1 MRIDASRVWDGED
14 WTRFW
19 REFEAQVSEAALH
32 PASDHPETYV
42 PGGREGEGNVPKEPA
57 CMRKLPLCLALL
69 MLGCSS
75 SSDQVSLTGSPSAN
89 PTPVPNST
97 FTPPFLVTAGSG
109 ANRLVGI
116 GDGGSINVTPLSTWM
131 LRAWYSAQGLDPES
145 SFNNFGSAPH
155 PKLSELRRGLA
166 GSLTTTGSLFGV
178 PQSFDS
184 FSTPF
189 IVNQSAFDAE
199 LDGLSVVSSSQ
210 LAFRTSAGQTAT
222 LNLAARNGPSGVTF
236 SGTETRDSF
245 QVPLSF
251 TVSAQNTALPR
262 GGQLRGIVATGA
274 AVAGAPISVVD
285 SRGVTVGNTI
295 TAADGSFSLPLTTAN
310 TDHTSLSTTPPLTP
324 INVVPNIL
332 VTAGLN
338 VVAVGNTGIQQVGDT
353 SAYLLPVGGQ
363 PFVSATSFGSLVYA
377 GFAGAY
383 SVSDLSQGAKNFIGN
398 LSFNPGPASA
408 NTNGLLF
415 MSDNDFPLV
424 HSFSIQK
431 DGTLLER
438 SSALAPG
445 KVAAMVIEGKVLY
458 VATNQALLSY
468 VIEPDGLLSPTGPP
482 IQLPG
487 PATSL
492 AIDAQQLFVGI
503 SPATVLTYAI
513 ATQKFGALTAGQT
526 FSTLIPPGALAGAGP
541 NVFMIGPYAPAP
553 PGQPPPTTI
562 RDWGIQAF
570 QITNNPITVQGPF
583 IKGGQGLGL
592 LGNPSGLIYV
602 GITEPGGTNG
612 TVLEYLP

>member
-1 MRIDASRVWDGED
+1 
-14 WTRFW
+14 
-19 REFEAQVSEAALH
+19 
-32 PASDHPETYV
+32 
-42 PGGREGEGNVPKEPA
+42 
-57 CMRKLPLCLALL
+57 MRKLPLCLALL

-75 SSDQVSLTGSPSAN
+75 SSDQVSFTGSPAAAASPQAN
-89 PTPVPNST
+89 SS

-109 ANRLVGI
+109 PNRLAGL

-131 LRAWYSAQGLDPES
+131 LRAWYSAQGLDPEAA
-145 SFNNFGSAPH
+145 FNNFGSAPH

-166 GSLTTTGSLFGV
+166 GSLTTTSSLFGV

-199 LDGLSVVSSSQ
+199 LDGLSVVSGSQ
-210 LAFRTSAGQTAT
+210 LTFRTSDGHTAS
-222 LNLAARNGPSGVTF
+222 LNLAGSTGPEGVTF
-236 SGTETRDSF
+236 TGTETRDSF
-245 QVPLSF
+245 QVPLRF
-251 TVSAQNTALPR
+251 TVSAQATAAPR

-274 AVAGAPISVVD
+274 AVSGAPVTVVD
-285 SRGVTVGNTI
+285 SRGVTVGNTV
-295 TAADGSFSLPLTTAN
+295 TGPDGSFSLPLITAG
-310 TDHTSLSTTPPLTP
+310 TESSSLTSTPPLTP
-324 INVVPNIL
+324 IKVVPNIL

-338 VVAVGNTGIQQVGDT
+338 IVAVGNTGIQEVGNDE
-353 SAYLLPVGGQ
+353 AYLLPVAGQ

-383 SVSDLSQGAKNFIGN
+383 SLSDLSQGTKNFVGN

-415 MSDNDFPLV
+415 MSDSDNPLV
-424 HSFSIQK
+424 HSFSIESN
-431 DGTLLER
+431 GTLLER
-438 SSALAPG
+438 SSAVAPG

-458 VATNQALLSY
+458 VATNQALQAY
-468 VIEPDGLLSPTGPP
+468 VIEPDGLLSPAGPP

-487 PATSL
+487 PATCMT
-492 AIDAQQLFVGI
+492 IDAQQLFVGI
-503 SPATVLTYAI
+503 SPATVLTYTLG
-513 ATQKFGALTAGQT
+513 TQKFGALTPGDT

-553 PGQPPPTTI
+553 PGQPPPTTV

-570 QITNNPITVQGPF
+570 QINNNPITVQGPF
-583 IKGGQGLGL
+583 IKGGQALGL

-602 GITEPGGTNG
+602 GITTPGATNG